1 VRSTKKGTGH
11 LSTTY
16 CDEGAN
22 HLRLSGG
29 GGRRQHISMRSIRR
43 LEERFEASTVE
54 QIRALQLRL
63 ERLQITFS
71 ASRYFGAETIRCLE
85 AGLILAAL
93 QVSTSMLELLV
104 RETVIDRRMGRVAT
118 SPRTD
123 LDALECSLMREA
135 EEDRSLSFVGMVREL
150 EQHQALNADE
160 ADRLRST
167 YRDIRIQ
174 LHHAI
179 IGRFVRQRGP
189 TELHDFREKTGLAK
203 TQRTSRRSLKLKESP
218 TLRR

>member
-1 VRSTKKGTGH
+1 
-11 LSTTY
+11 
-16 CDEGAN
+16 
-22 HLRLSGG
+22 
-29 GGRRQHISMRSIRR
+29 M
-43 LEERFEASTVE
+43 E